1 MSRAPIIIAIMIV
14 AVVGAILILQP
25 SSTNRIETP
34 KQESPQNSVGN
45 IAIACKGT
53 ARCFNDVVKKIV
65 DGDTLDIGD
74 FRIRL
79 ALVNT
84 PERGEEGYA
93 EATRFSLSIC
103 PVGSKATVDE
113 DDGQQEWS
121 YGRMVGIVYCSGKN
135 LNKELL
141 ETGHAKILTEF
152 CKKSEFAFESW
163 SKPICS

>member
-1 MSRAPIIIAIMIV
+1 MSRAPMTIAIMIV

-25 SSTNRIETP
+25 NSTNRIDPP
-34 KQESPQNSVGN
+34 KQEDPQNSVGN
-45 IAIACKGT
+45 ITISCKGT

-93 EATRFSLSIC
+93 EATKFTSSIC
-103 PVGSKATVDE
+103 PVSSKATVDE
-113 DDGQQEWS
+113 DDGQQEGS
-121 YGRMVGIVYCSGKN
+121 YGRIVGIVYCSGKN
-135 LNKELL
+135 LNEELL

-163 SKPICS
+163 SRPKCT